1 MLKTGHYCPV
11 YRQHSQNMKYWI
23 FMLLTSLLLPSCLS
37 DQSDELPIDE
47 DKAVLVMFDVHIAE
61 AAMAKMQAGDSKD
74 SLANEYYE
82 QVAEIHGMDRTT
94 LDTCIAILQRDPELA
109 TTIYE
114 KVMEMAEKKKLGK

>member
-1 MLKTGHYCPV
+1 
-11 YRQHSQNMKYWI
+11 
-23 FMLLTSLLLPSCLS
+23 MLLTSLLLPSCLS

-82 QVAEIHGMDRTT
+82 QIAEIHGIDRTT